1 MGNCLNIH
9 LNTSGYFSR
18 PLHFCGAL
26 GLYIA
31 WTFKQTYSNKIVSY
45 NYISGN
51 LFSSSL
57 CRTCSFGTSQGI
69 RTSCCDPESK
79 HLGRGA
85 FEASKRIGT
94 ANQYNHQD
102 KPWKGR
108 QEAKDAK
115 VEPISNLY
123 MTQKTLYTYMQY
135 IYRYTH
141 IYLFTYVMLRWEVA
155 TSIAHSARSRTKQW
169 RKRAP

>member
-1 MGNCLNIH
+1 MGNYLKIH
-9 LNTSGYFSR
+9 WKTSGYFSR

-26 GLYIA
+26 GLKVYIYSMNI
-31 WTFKQTYSNKIVSY
+31 QTYSDKIVS
-45 NYISGN
+45 YISGN
-51 LFSSSL
+51 LFSSPL

-94 ANQYNHQD
+94 ANQYNYQD

-123 MTQKTLYTYMQY
+123 MTQKALYTYMLYKY
-135 IYRYTH
+135 IH
-141 IYLFTYVMLRWEVA
+141 IYLLMLCYDE
-155 TSIAHSARSRTKQW
+155 K
-169 RKRAP
+169 